1 MRQLLLACAGLLIL
15 CAGGAGLRAQTADDE
30 EVYRVKSDLV
40 LLNVGVAD
48 PKGRPLIDLTKND
61 FVVYEDGV
69 RQTILNFEPT
79 ETPFSLVLLLDMS
92 GSTLN
97 FRTSLKQAA
106 TRFIDAIGPEDRVA
120 VVTFH
125 AAKKKGQTEDK
136 IETLAPFTTDRRKM
150 VEAINLAEGAG
161 ETNLYKALNYSLRE
175 LSKEGDKRR
184 KAVVVL
190 TDGIDTELD
199 RQDRTLTS
207 SAQTNE
213 AAIAA
218 LKPEASPA
226 LNNVLNAADRQGIT
240 IYPMALPSGDPKI
253 FEPLSP
259 PQAAK
264 YVAARARL
272 EVLANR
278 TGGQLHNIYRL
289 EDMGRIYAQVA
300 AEMRTLYSLAYQSA
314 SPKRDG
320 NWRAIT
326 IEVARP
332 DAIARTRPGYY
343 AK

>member
-1 MRQLLLACAGLLIL
+1 
-15 CAGGAGLRAQTADDE
+15 
-30 EVYRVKSDLV
+30 
-40 LLNVGVAD
+40 
-48 PKGRPLIDLTKND
+48 
-61 FVVYEDGV
+61 
-69 RQTILNFEPT
+69 
-79 ETPFSLVLLLDMS
+79 
-92 GSTLN
+92 
-97 FRTSLKQAA
+97 LKQAA

-120 VVTFH
+120 VITFH

-136 IETLAPFTTDRRKM
+136 IEILAPFTTDRRKM

-161 ETNLYKALNYSLRE
+161 ETNLYKALNYSLKE

-207 SAQTNE
+207 SAETNE

-218 LKPEASPA
+218 LKPEASPV

-240 IYPMALPSGDPKI
+240 IYPMALPSGDPKK
-253 FEPLSP
+253 FEPLTP

-278 TGGQLHNIYRL
+278 TGGQLHNVYRL